1 MILKDKNYLSSE
13 LLFSNN
19 SNNHTNINKTS
30 FLNAMK
36 FSAQRETLL
45 APLQHVVGAVE
56 RRQTTPILGNVLMQ
70 ADDGYLTLTASD
82 SEIEMMARVEMHID
96 RPGATTVPARKLLEI
111 CKHLPD
117 SARVD
122 FDYSGDKVI
131 FKSSRSKFTLATL
144 PPEEFP
150 RVEELDSPQRVVLTA
165 DVLHSCIKNTAFS
178 MAQQDVRFYLNG
190 MLLEIGADR
199 LSCVATDGHRLAY
212 AQCDTDAEPETPV
225 RAIIPRKSIG
235 ELQRLLGS
243 VDATEPVTLL
253 VTAQHLQVQVGGV
266 RLSTKLIDGRFPDY
280 NRVIPIDGN
289 KELLIDCQTLKQSL
303 TRASVLSNE
312 KYRGVRIAL
321 QSGTLTISSNN
332 PDQEEAI
339 DELEVEYS
347 GDSAEIGFNV
357 TYLLDVLNAIDS
369 ENARI
374 LIKDGNSSALVTP
387 ENTNDSKYVVM
398 PMRL

>member
-1 MILKDKNYLSSE
+1 M
-13 LLFSNN
+13 
-19 SNNHTNINKTS
+19 H
-30 FLNAMK
+30 
-36 FSAQRETLL
+36 
-45 APLQHVVGAVE
+45 
-56 RRQTTPILGNVLMQ
+56 

-82 SEIEMMARVEMHID
+82 SEIEMQARIEMHVD
-96 RPGATTVPARKLLEI
+96 QPGTTTVPARKLLEI

-117 SARVD
+117 SARIE
-122 FDYSGDKVI
+122 FDASGDKVV
-131 FKSSRSKFTLATL
+131 FKSGRSKFTLATL
-144 PPEEFP
+144 PADEFP
-150 RVEELDSPQRVVLTA
+150 QVAELDSPQKVILPA
-165 DVLHSCIKNTAFS
+165 NVLHTCIRNTAFS

-243 VDATEPVTLL
+243 VDASEPVTLL
-253 VTAQHLQVQVGGV
+253 VTSQHLQIQVGGV

-289 KELLIDCQTLKQSL
+289 KELLIDCKMLKQSL

-321 QSGTLTISSNN
+321 QTGMLTISSNN

-339 DELEVEYS
+339 DELEVDYS
-347 GDSAEIGFNV
+347 GESAEIGFNV
-357 TYLLDVLNAIDS
+357 TYLLDVLNS
-369 ENARI
+369 LETENARI
-374 LIKDGNSSALVTP
+374 LIKDGNSSALITS
-387 ENTNDSKYVVM
+387 ETSSDSKYVVM

>member
-1 MILKDKNYLSSE
+1 
-13 LLFSNN
+13 
-19 SNNHTNINKTS
+19 
-30 FLNAMK
+30 MK
-36 FSAQRETLL
+36 FSTQRETLL
-45 APLQHVVGAVE
+45 SPLQHVVGAVE
-56 RRQTTPILGNVLMQ
+56 RRQTSPILGNVLME
-70 ADDGYLTLTASD
+70 ASDGYLTLTASD
-82 SEIEMMARVEMHID
+82 SEIEMQARVEMHVD
-96 RPGATTVPARKLLEI
+96 QSGATTVPARKLLEI
-111 CKHLPD
+111 CKHLPE

-131 FKSSRSKFTLATL
+131 FKSGRSRFTLATL
-144 PPEEFP
+144 PADEFP
-150 RVEELDSPQRVVLTA
+150 HVDELESPQQVILTA
-165 DVLHSCIKNTAFS
+165 DVLLQCIRNTAFS

-199 LSCVATDGHRLAY
+199 LTCVATDGHRLAY
-212 AQCDTDAEPETPV
+212 AQCATDAEPETPV

-243 VDATEPVTLL
+243 VESADEVKLL
-253 VTAQHLQVQVGGV
+253 VTAQHLQIQVGGV

-321 QSGTLTISSNN
+321 ETGTLTISSNN

-339 DELEVEYS
+339 DQLEVDYT
-347 GDSAEIGFNV
+347 GDAAEIGFNV
-357 TYLLDVLNAIDS
+357 TYLLDVLNSLETA
-369 ENARI
+369 NARI
-374 LIKDGNSSALVTP
+374 LMKDGNSSALITP
-387 ENTNDSKYVVM
+387 ETTTDNKYVVM

>member
-1 MILKDKNYLSSE
+1 
-13 LLFSNN
+13 
-19 SNNHTNINKTS
+19 
-30 FLNAMK
+30 MK

-45 APLQHVVGAVE
+45 TPLQHVVGAVE

-70 ADDGYLTLTASD
+70 ANDGYLTLTASD
-82 SEIEMMARVEMHID
+82 SEIEMQARVEMHID
-96 RPGATTVPARKLLEI
+96 SPGSTTVPARKLLEI
-111 CKHLPD
+111 CKHLPE

-122 FDYSGDKVI
+122 FAASGDKVI
-131 FKSSRSKFTLATL
+131 FKSGRSKFTLATL
-144 PPEEFP
+144 PSEEFP
-150 RVEELDSPQRVVLTA
+150 QVAELESAQQVVLTA
-165 DVLHSCIKNTAFS
+165 DVLLTCIHNTAFS

-212 AQCDTDAEPETPV
+212 AQCLTDAEPETPV

-235 ELQRLLGS
+235 ELQRLLSS
-243 VDATEPVTLL
+243 VQPTEQVTLW
-253 VTAQHLQVQVGGV
+253 VTSQHLQVQVGGV

-289 KELLIDCQTLKQSL
+289 KELLINCQTLKASL

-321 QSGTLTISSNN
+321 QTGTLTISSNN

-339 DELEVEYS
+339 DELEVDYS
-347 GDSAEIGFNV
+347 GEPAEIGFNV
-357 TYLLDVLNAIDS
+357 TYLLDVLNS
-369 ENARI
+369 LTTENARI
-374 LIKDGNSSALVTP
+374 LLKDGNSSALITP
-387 ENTNDSKYVVM
+387 ETTSDSKYVVM

>member
-1 MILKDKNYLSSE
+1 
-13 LLFSNN
+13 
-19 SNNHTNINKTS
+19 
-30 FLNAMK
+30 
-36 FSAQRETLL
+36 
-45 APLQHVVGAVE
+45 
-56 RRQTTPILGNVLMQ
+56 
-70 ADDGYLTLTASD
+70 
-82 SEIEMMARVEMHID
+82 MARVEMHID
-96 RPGATTVPARKLLEI
+96 QSGTTTVPARKLLEI

-122 FDYSGDKVI
+122 FEYSGEKVN
-131 FKSSRSKFTLATL
+131 FKSGRSKFTLATL

-150 RVEELDSPQRVVLTA
+150 KVDELDAPQKVILTA
-165 DVLHSCIKNTAFS
+165 DVLLTCIKNTAFS

-199 LSCVATDGHRLAY
+199 LTCVATDGHRLAY

-243 VDATEPVTLL
+243 VDSTEAVTLL

-280 NRVIPIDGN
+280 NRVIPLDGN

-321 QSGTLTISSNN
+321 QTGILTISSNN

-339 DELEVEYS
+339 DELEVDYT
-347 GDSAEIGFNV
+347 GDATEIGFNV
-357 TYLLDVLNAIDS
+357 TYLLDVLNAIETD
-369 ENARI
+369 NARI
-374 LIKDGNSSALVTP
+374 LIKDGNSSALITP
-387 ENTNDSKYVVM
+387 ETSTDSKYVVM